1 MIEKSIFKD
10 GANKNL
16 THPKENKGITLVA
29 LIITII
35 VMMIL
40 VAVTVAVIINSD
52 LLGTAQEAGR
62 SYKENADAE
71 GNLSGDDVQIT
82 VGGETY
88 NSLDAYKQTICSH
101 KSFDIETDEE
111 CPDCGIKKIS
121 FTIKQL
127 EETQPI
133 TFYALEGMTWDQWLE
148 TNYNTGN
155 YVLDVEAGII
165 FRFNR
170 RWLIRGRV
178 SFNRGGGE

>member
-1 MIEKSIFKD
+1 M
-10 GANKNL
+10 
-16 THPKENKGITLVA
+16 KENKGITLVA

-88 NSLDAYKQTICSH
+88 YSIDEYVKGKCTH
-101 KSFDIETDEE
+101 ESFDAETDDE
-111 CPDCGIKKIS
+111 CPDCGIAKIE
-121 FTIKQL
+121 FTFANFPQV
-127 EETQPI
+127 
-133 TFYALEGMTWDQWLE
+133 ALEGMTWADWAK
-148 TNYNTGN
+148 TNWIYTSHGLWEIVMDNGN
-155 YVLDVEAGII
+155 VCISHKTAGYIIGYVATSENVRVQPTDII
-165 FRFNR
+165 TN
-170 RWLIRGRV
+170 GTTYV
-178 SFNRGGGE
+178 GEF